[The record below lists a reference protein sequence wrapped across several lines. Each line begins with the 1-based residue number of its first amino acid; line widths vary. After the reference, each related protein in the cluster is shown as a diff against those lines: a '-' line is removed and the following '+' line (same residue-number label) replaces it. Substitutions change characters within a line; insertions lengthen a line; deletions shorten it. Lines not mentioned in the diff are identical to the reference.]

1 MAWKP
6 KRLLWLETVV
16 KANEFVNHDRHRRQS
31 SCIFTATS
39 TDTGPRSACS
49 QPVFGLSIVKP
60 THSNQ
65 HFT

>member
-39 TDTGPRSACS
+39 TDIGPLAGVKRLAN
-49 QPVFGLSIVKP
+49 VFS
-60 THSNQ
+60 
-65 HFT
+65 